1 MIYWLFTAHFI
12 FDAALQPD
20 WMLKAKKNNWY
31 VMAEHCAIWT
41 GGIMATL
48 SLFGSFDWG
57 KALFLFAGHF
67 LIDSWKIKKAPNALD
82 MKYLL
87 VDQLLH
93 FLQLI
98 IVW

>member
-1 MIYWLFTAHFI
+1 MIYWLLTAHFI

-20 WMLKAKKNNWY
+20 WMLKAKKYNWY

-41 GGIMATL
+41 GGI
-48 SLFGSFDWG
+48 
-57 KALFLFAGHF
+57 ALILAMYGAFAWWKIVFLFSGHF
-67 LIDSWKIKKAPNALD
+67 LIDMWKIKTAPTALS

-93 FLQLI
+93 LFQIL